1 MKIGI
6 IGSGLVGS
14 TAAYA
19 MVMRGVGRRIVLVDI
34 DKERARAEAD
44 DIIHAVPFANPLEVV
59 AGDYPDLTGSRI
71 VVVTA
76 GVSQKEG
83 ESRLDLL
90 GRNAEV
96 FEQVIPK
103 ILKHAPEAVLL
114 VATNPVD
121 VMTHIAAHYASQYD
135 VPTRRVIGTGCT
147 LDTARF
153 RSLLGLKLG
162 VDPDHVHAYVI
173 GEHGDS
179 EVLAWSSVTIGG
191 IQLEKFCEEYAFS
204 FCAEDYQQI
213 GQQVRQAA
221 YKIIEAKGSTY
232 YGIGSAIA
240 RIVEVILHNQRS
252 ILTVCTPLENVE
264 GVRNVTLSLPN
275 LVSGDGYLDTFYP
288 QLNQREAQELRESAQ
303 LLRDLVNELTLEG
316 RQVI

>member
-1 MKIGI
+1 
-6 IGSGLVGS
+6 
-14 TAAYA
+14 
-19 MVMRGVGRRIVLVDI
+19 
-34 DKERARAEAD
+34 
-44 DIIHAVPFANPLEVV
+44 
-59 AGDYPDLTGSRI
+59 